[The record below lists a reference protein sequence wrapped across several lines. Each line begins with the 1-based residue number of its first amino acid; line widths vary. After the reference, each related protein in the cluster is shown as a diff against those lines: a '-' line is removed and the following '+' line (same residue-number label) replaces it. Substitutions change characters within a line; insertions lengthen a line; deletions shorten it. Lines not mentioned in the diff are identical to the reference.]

1 MFKKPVGFEVVP
13 HRMGG
18 NHAKRDPLMDEKVGS
33 AKRKKEEDLSHMA
46 YYRET
51 AEERKARIR
60 GDKKAEKAG
69 LSGFVAE
76 AVVPETREAP
86 QGQKR
91 KASTLSLDKLGT
103 FKDKLKS
110 SNLAAEAAESEKKH
124 KDSRTNALRGLVC
137 HENTREG
144 REATNRKDEI
154 RKEEVE
160 ALAKS
165 KAAAASSSSLGLA
178 KPLSLGPAKP
188 PSLGPAKPSPPDE
201 DERITFAEI
210 WKEGDEEGDSDW
222 LTGGGLKFHT
232 TADKAFSMDSK
243 RFKESAAATGMSAEN
258 AEAEAERSRKRAE
271 MRMAEFRRNQK
282 G

>member
-124 KDSRTNALRGLVC
+124 
-137 HENTREG
+137 
-144 REATNRKDEI
+144 KDEI